1 MAAFPHVDFLIVRPV
16 FVIIGPARFR
26 VGNNFLRGFRQILLY
41 FMGKVPGRR
50 PCENRWAAD
59 FLPIAFLSI
68 ITLGLVI
75 TDMGRWAYIPSTGWV
90 TTIGRTSQNWTGEF
104 YGQFRMIPGL
114 LCGRYLA
121 IIGFTGIKIWQK
133 SITKDF
139 LYFGSA
145 LAVDIDYQHP

>member
-1 MAAFPHVDFLIVRPV
+1 MSILGTVAIAPFAVSTFLS
-16 FVIIGPARFR
+16 
-26 VGNNFLRGFRQILLY
+26 Y
-41 FMGKVPGRR
+41 
-50 PCENRWAAD
+50 